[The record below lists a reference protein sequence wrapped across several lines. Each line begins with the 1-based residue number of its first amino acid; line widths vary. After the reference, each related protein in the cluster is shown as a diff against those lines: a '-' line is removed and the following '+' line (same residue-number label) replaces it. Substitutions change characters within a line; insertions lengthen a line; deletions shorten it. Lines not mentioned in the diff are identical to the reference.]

1 MNNWDQSAF
10 IHPSTRFVAVIVA
23 DSSSVAVSWDSSNI
37 LLLSGDVKSN
47 PGPRCPDEN
56 PTYCIISSAKIK
68 RGIQQDTAPSCTET
82 NRQSQCHQAFANAN
96 ITQPPAPINTTPSQQ
111 LPTQSWDKLTIIQW
125 NADGIRL
132 KMLELRDKL
141 INWDIGIVV
150 IQESKLW
157 KTNKTP
163 FIEGYATIRKD
174 ETAFLAM
181 VSYSLSAMRW
191 FSKSYNLSK
200 KQAWK
205 S

>member
-1 MNNWDQSAF
+1 MLCHPTIKHCSCSRHQKCSTGPKASSREINWNCGKYAKIMQQ
-10 IHPSTRFVAVIVA
+10 
-23 DSSSVAVSWDSSNI
+23 SSS
-37 LLLSGDVKSN
+37 
-47 PGPRCPDEN
+47 
-56 PTYCIISSAKIK
+56 
-68 RGIQQDTAPSCTET
+68 
-82 NRQSQCHQAFANAN
+82 AN
-96 ITQPPAPINTTPSQQ
+96 ITQPPAPTNTTPSQQ

-125 NADGIRL
+125 NADRIRL

-174 ETAFLAM
+174 KTAFLAM